1 MTETVL
7 MDDTEASV
15 RRLQSLKDL
24 GVRIVMDDFGTGYSS
39 LRYLNRFPLDGLKI
53 ERSFTTQVGGPAEE
67 SELVRAIA
75 DLGRIFGLSVVAEG
89 VERPDQPA
97 RLLELGCDFGQ
108 GHHFSRPLPAEEADT
123 MLFRA
128 GLLGAP
134 PETPARPVA
143 PLAEHA
149 ART

>member
-1 MTETVL
+1 M
-7 MDDTEASV
+7 
-15 RRLQSLKDL
+15 RL
-24 GVRIVMDDFGTGYSS
+24 VMDDFGTGYSS
-39 LRYLNRFPLDGLKI
+39 LRYLSRFPLDGLKI
-53 ERSFTTQVGGPAEE
+53 ERSFTTKVGGPAEE

-89 VERPDQPA
+89 VERPEQPA

-108 GHHFSRPLPAEEADT
+108 GHHFSRALPADEADA

-128 GLLGAP
+128 GLFGPP
-134 PETPARPVA
+134 PETQPRSVA

-149 ART
+149 ECA